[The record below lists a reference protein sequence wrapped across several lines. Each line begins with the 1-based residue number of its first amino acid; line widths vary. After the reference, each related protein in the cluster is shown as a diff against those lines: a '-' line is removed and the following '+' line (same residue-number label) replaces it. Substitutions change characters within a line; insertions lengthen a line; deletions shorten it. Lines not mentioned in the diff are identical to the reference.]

1 MFSSSDKHDSAAL
14 KKVAVAKLEK
24 NKKIFRDPAF
34 RGKLDQ
40 DFLIDLY
47 EELIIWRIRNLD
59 WKSETILNSLP
70 TQV

>member
-47 EELIIWRIRNLD
+47 EELII
-59 WKSETILNSLP
+59 
-70 TQV
+70 

>member
-34 RGKLDQ
+34 RAKLDQ